1 MTSDKSQTVNNR
13 IVVVLPGDECFGKTG
28 TVVSGPSERTLLRVL
43 MDEPNKIGH
52 QTYRYFL
59 PCEIRNLNS
68 LDVNQDPE

>member
-52 QTYRYFL
+52 QTYR
-59 PCEIRNLNS
+59 
-68 LDVNQDPE
+68 